1 MYFTLDCGM
10 RSRRTTYIRIVG
22 LADWKRITMTET
34 VSRWCA
40 ALGTCAV
47 VAAAAIGAVGL
58 FDNHFSDA
66 VAKSGSSSSRVTA
79 GSTET
84 EGTPPSAPVTSM
96 AVPAIKGPAPLP
108 SEDQGVPG

>member
-1 MYFTLDCGM
+1 
-10 RSRRTTYIRIVG
+10 V
-22 LADWKRITMTET
+22 A
-34 VSRWCA
+34 
-40 ALGTCAV
+40 
-47 VAAAAIGAVGL
+47 AAAAIGAL
-58 FDNHFSDA
+58 AIFDSQFSGA
-66 VAKSGSSSSRVTA
+66 VAKSGSSGSSVTA